1 MANLLKLGCSKR
13 FSRCFT
19 LLELLIGMGLAVM
32 LLSTLSYFYL
42 QVEMLNTE
50 AERTQKESFEL
61 RHVENRLAKILPYT
75 LSERELKKHFYFFTS
90 QGEGMFKNP
99 SLLFTFY
106 NGVKLSS
113 PFANDVLGRLYLD
126 DEKKQLCLATWPS
139 PKRWET
145 GTTPPMA
152 MEVLLDD
159 VESLSF
165 QFYVAPKKDRSKVVE
180 QKKTAQE
187 RQREEADRRTQELRE
202 QRAQNTGGQRG
213 GRRGGTGQ
221 ATANPNP
228 NPAPENDP
236 VEISAVGSEEA
247 EHEPQG
253 PWSSE
258 WRHDYHHLPAII
270 RVHVTRKVQ
279 DKTRLI
285 TFAFPLSYSQKVII
299 YEENP

>member
-1 MANLLKLGCSKR
+1 MVNLLKVECFKR
-13 FSRCFT
+13 LSRCFT

-139 PKRWET
+139 PKRWEN
-145 GTTPPMA
+145 GVTPPMA
-152 MEVLLDD
+152 KEVLLDD

-165 QFYVAPKKDRSKVVE
+165 QFYVAPKRDRSKVVE

-187 RQREEADRRTQELRE
+187 RQGEEAERRTQELRD
-202 QRAQNTGGQRG
+202 QRDQRKKNLG
-213 GRRGGTGQ
+213 KQ
-221 ATANPNP
+221 QQ
-228 NPAPENDP
+228 PAPTPVTETNP
-236 VEISAVGSEEA
+236 VETLGGSGSEEA

-285 TFAFPLSYSQKVII
+285 TFAFPLSYSQKVIV
-299 YEENP
+299 YEENL